1 MLFAAALPALPTLYN
16 KNAMKRIAIL
26 VLSAFLAS
34 MGGTAFA
41 QDNNGGYT
49 PTPVTV
55 SKEKVKLNGKIY
67 LSHVVLERQTLF
79 SIAKAY
85 GVSVEEIYEANPP
98 LRETGLQ
105 KNAIIL
111 IPFKE
116 GAAEATAQPQE
127 PSGPAATTYIEHTV
141 RWYEDLDDIAKKYG
155 VTAKEIME
163 LNGLKNKKLQT
174 RQVLK
179 IPVKNG
185 EGIPVEA
192 AQEEGKEVTEEAQ
205 EGPSTAQE
213 AVPEDMGADP
223 TLLDQAQRPNQI
235 DSTILAWTS
244 RDQVDFSLI
253 LPLNA
258 GGKVSEVN
266 MDFYS
271 GVLMAVKDLEADG
284 LKVNMNVYDLSA
296 GIPPIDALVKDHFVL
311 GPVASRDIE
320 AILQRVDGRVPVISP
335 LDQKAGTLAAN
346 YKNFIQAPTPVENQY
361 DDLGRWV
368 KEDYKEGE
376 QILFISEKGAGN
388 VTASVAIRT
397 SMAQQELPYE
407 ILSYA
412 IVEGR
417 GIPNILTEKMVK
429 GTVNRVVVA
438 SESEAFIGD
447 VIRNLGIM
455 MGKGYDIVMYAPS
468 KVRTFDTIDG
478 SAYHQ
483 ASLHISTSYFVDY
496 NSPAVDR
503 FVKAYRAL
511 FQTEPSQ
518 FAFQGYDTARY
529 FASTC
534 ARYGNAWTH
543 MLGQKQESLLHTD
556 FQFSADENGNR
567 QNTAVR
573 RIVYQKDF
581 MTTLQR

>member
-1 MLFAAALPALPTLYN
+1 
-16 KNAMKRIAIL
+16 MKRIAIL

-34 MGGTAFA
+34 FGGTAFA
-41 QDNNGGYT
+41 QDNNGGYV

-79 SIAKAY
+79 GIAKAY
-85 GVSVEEIYEANPP
+85 GVSVDEIYEANPA

-111 IPFKE
+111 VPFKE
-116 GAAEATAQPQE
+116 GAAEAAAQAQE
-127 PSGPAATTYIEHTV
+127 AESETPTTYIEHTV
-141 RWYEDLDDIAKKYG
+141 RWFEDLDDIAKKYG
-155 VTAKEIME
+155 VSARDIME

-179 IPVKNG
+179 IPVRG
-185 EGIPVEA
+185 EGVPAVADTPE
-192 AQEEGKEVTEEAQ
+192 KELTEEAQ

-213 AVPEDMGADP
+213 AVSEEAGADP
-223 TLLDQAQRPNQI
+223 APLDNPQRPHQT
-235 DSTILAWTS
+235 DSSFLAWTS
-244 RDQVDFSLI
+244 RDQVNMSLI

-271 GVLMAVKDLEADG
+271 GVLMAVKDLEAEG
-284 LKVNMNVYDLSA
+284 LKVNLNVYDLSA
-296 GIPPIDALVKDHFVL
+296 GIPPIDALVKDDFVL

-320 AILQRVDGRVPVISP
+320 AILQRVDGQVPVISP

-346 YKNFIQAPTPVENQY
+346 YSNFIQAPTPVENQY

-376 QILFISEKGAGN
+376 RILFISEKGAGN

-397 SMAQQELPYE
+397 AMAQQDLPYE

-417 GIPNILTEKMVK
+417 GIPNILTEKMAK
-429 GTVNRVVVA
+429 GVVNRVVVA

-468 KVRTFDTIDG
+468 KARTFDTIDG

-483 ASLHISTSYFVDY
+483 ASLHISTSYYVDY
-496 NSPAVDR
+496 DSPVVDG

-518 FAFQGYDTARY
+518 FAFQGYDCTRY
-529 FASTC
+529 FVSSC
-534 ARYGNAWTH
+534 ARYGYAWTR
-543 MLGQKQESLLHTD
+543 MLGNNKVSLLHTD
-556 FQFSADENGNR
+556 FQFSSNGNDNH

-573 RIVYQKDF
+573 RIVYQKDY
-581 MTTLQR
+581 MTTLQK

>member
-1 MLFAAALPALPTLYN
+1 
-16 KNAMKRIAIL
+16 MKRIAIL

-34 MGGTAFA
+34 FGGTAFA
-41 QDNNGGYT
+41 QDNNGGYV

-55 SKEKVKLNGKIY
+55 SKEKVKLNGIIY

-79 SIAKAY
+79 GIAKAY
-85 GVSVEEIYEANPP
+85 GVSVDEIYEANPP

-116 GAAEATAQPQE
+116 GAAEAVAQAQAQE
-127 PSGPAATTYIEHTV
+127 PEAVSPATYIEHTV

-155 VTAKEIME
+155 VSAKDIMD

-179 IPVKNG
+179 IPARG
-185 EGIPVEA
+185 EGVSVVVP
-192 AQEEGKEVTEEAQ
+192 EEGREITEEAQ
-205 EGPSTAQE
+205 EGPSIAQE
-213 AVPEDMGADP
+213 AVLEEEGADP
-223 TLLDQAQRPNQI
+223 APLEGAQRPNQL
-235 DSTILAWTS
+235 DSTLLAWTS
-244 RDQVDFSLI
+244 RDQVDMSLI

-271 GVLMAVKDLEADG
+271 GVLMAVKDLEAEG
-284 LKVNMNVYDLSA
+284 LKVNLNVYDLSA
-296 GIPPIDALVKDHFVL
+296 GLPPIDALVKDDFVL

-346 YKNFIQAPTPVENQY
+346 YSNFIQAPTPVENQY

-368 KEDYKEGE
+368 KEDFKEGE
-376 QILFISEKGAGN
+376 RILFISEKGAGN

-397 SMAQQELPYE
+397 AMAQLDLPYE

-417 GIPNILTEKMVK
+417 GIPNILTEKMAK
-429 GTVNRVVVA
+429 GVVNRVVVA

-468 KVRTFDTIDG
+468 KARTFDTIDG

-483 ASLHISTSYFVDY
+483 ASLHISTSYYVDY
-496 NSPAVDR
+496 DSPAVDS

-529 FASTC
+529 FVSSC
-534 ARYGNAWTH
+534 ARYGHAWTR
-543 MLGQKQESLLHTD
+543 MLGNNKVSLLHTD
-556 FQFSADENGNR
+556 FQFSDDGNNNH

-573 RIVYQKDF
+573 RIVYQKDY

>member
-1 MLFAAALPALPTLYN
+1 
-16 KNAMKRIAIL
+16 MKRIAIL

-41 QDNNGGYT
+41 QDPSGGYT

-116 GAAEATAQPQE
+116 GAAEAAAQPQE
-127 PSGPAATTYIEHTV
+127 ADGGAATYIEHTV

-179 IPVKNG
+179 IPVKGG

-192 AQEEGKEVTEEAQ
+192 TQEEGKEVTEEAQ

-213 AVPEDMGADP
+213 AVPEDTGADP
-223 TLLDQAQRPNQI
+223 ALLDQAQHPNQI
-235 DSTILAWTS
+235 DSSILAWTS
-244 RDQVDFSLI
+244 RDQVNFSLI

-271 GVLMAVKDLEADG
+271 GVLMALKDMEADG

-296 GIPPIDALVKDHFVL
+296 GIPPIDALVKDDFVL

-346 YKNFIQAPTPVENQY
+346 YRNFIQAPTPVENQY

-368 KEDYKEGE
+368 KEDFREGE
-376 QILFISEKGAGN
+376 QILFINEKGAGN

-455 MGKGYDIVMYAPS
+455 MGKGYNIVMYAPS

-496 NSPAVDR
+496 ENPAVDR

-534 ARYGNAWTH
+534 ARYGYAWTH
-543 MLGQKQESLLHTD
+543 MLGQNQVSLLHTD
-556 FQFSADENGNR
+556 FQFSADGNDNH

-573 RIVYQKDF
+573 RIVYQKDY

>member
-1 MLFAAALPALPTLYN
+1 
-16 KNAMKRIAIL
+16 MKRIAIL
-26 VLSAFLAS
+26 AISVFLAAI
-34 MGGTAFA
+34 GGRAFA
-41 QDNNGGYT
+41 QDNNGGYV

-55 SKEKVKLNGKIY
+55 SQEKVKLNGKIY

-79 SIAKAY
+79 GIAKAY
-85 GVSVEEIYEANPP
+85 GVSVEEIYEANPS

-111 IPFKE
+111 VPYKE
-116 GAAEATAQPQE
+116 GAAAQASASSAEANPQE
-127 PSGPAATTYIEHTV
+127 PAGAVNYIEHTV
-141 RWYEDLDDIAKKYG
+141 RWYEDLDDIAAKYG
-155 VTAKEIME
+155 VGAKEIME
-163 LNGLKNKKLQT
+163 FNGLKNKKLQT

-179 IPVKNG
+179 IPVRGAETPQNNASESG
-185 EGIPVEA
+185 
-192 AQEEGKEVTEEAQ
+192 EVTEEAQ
-205 EGPSTAQE
+205 EGPVGGQE
-213 AVPEDMGADP
+213 EVQEETGGDP
-223 TLLDQAQRPNQI
+223 LPDPVLRPDQA
-235 DSTILAWTS
+235 DSTRLFW
-244 RDQVDFSLI
+244 RPKNQVDFSLI

-258 GGKVSEVN
+258 AGKVSEVN

-271 GVLMAVKDLEADG
+271 GVLMAVKDLEAEG
-284 LKVNMNVYDLSA
+284 LKVNLNVYDLSA
-296 GIPPIDALVKDHFVL
+296 GIPPIDALVKDDFVL

-335 LDQKAGTLAAN
+335 LDQKAGTLSAN
-346 YKNFIQAPTPVENQY
+346 YRNFIQAPTPTENQY
-361 DDLGRWV
+361 DDLARWV
-368 KEDYKEGE
+368 KEDYREGE
-376 QILFISEKGAGN
+376 RILFITEKGAGN

-397 SMAQQELPYE
+397 AMAQQQLPYE

-417 GIPNILTEKMVK
+417 GIPNILTEKMGK
-429 GTVNRVVVA
+429 DAVNRIVVA

-455 MGKGYDIVMYAPS
+455 LGKGYNLVMYAPS
-468 KVRTFDTIDG
+468 KVRTFDTIEG

-496 NSPAVDR
+496 NAPATDR

-529 FASTC
+529 FVSSC
-534 ARYGNAWTH
+534 ARYGYGWTGR
-543 MLGQKQESLLHTD
+543 LGLSQVSGLHTD
-556 FQFSADENGNR
+556 FQFSSDESDNH

-573 RIVYQKDF
+573 RIVYNKDYT
-581 MTTLQR
+581 TTLQK

>member
-1 MLFAAALPALPTLYN
+1 
-16 KNAMKRIAIL
+16 MKRIAIL

-34 MGGTAFA
+34 FGGTAFA
-41 QDNNGGYT
+41 QDNNGGYV

-55 SKEKVKLNGKIY
+55 SKEKVKLNGRIY

-79 SIAKAY
+79 GIAKAY
-85 GVSVEEIYEANPP
+85 GVSVDEIYEANPP

-116 GAAEATAQPQE
+116 GAAEAVAQAQAQE
-127 PSGPAATTYIEHTV
+127 PEAASPATYIEHTV

-155 VTAKEIME
+155 VSAKDIMD

-179 IPVKNG
+179 IPARG
-185 EGIPVEA
+185 EGVSVVVP
-192 AQEEGKEVTEEAQ
+192 EEGREITEEAQ
-205 EGPSTAQE
+205 EGPSIAQE
-213 AVPEDMGADP
+213 AVLEEEGADP
-223 TLLDQAQRPNQI
+223 APLEGAQRPNQL
-235 DSTILAWTS
+235 DSTLLAWTS
-244 RDQVDFSLI
+244 RDQVDMSLI

-271 GVLMAVKDLEADG
+271 GVLMAVKDLEAEG
-284 LKVNMNVYDLSA
+284 LKVNLNVYDLSA
-296 GIPPIDALVKDHFVL
+296 GLPPIDALVKDDFVL

-346 YKNFIQAPTPVENQY
+346 YSNFIQAPTPVENQY

-368 KEDYKEGE
+368 KEDFKEGE
-376 QILFISEKGAGN
+376 RILFISEKGAGN

-397 SMAQQELPYE
+397 AMAQLNLPYE

-417 GIPNILTEKMVK
+417 GIPNILTEKMAK
-429 GTVNRVVVA
+429 GVVNRVVVA

-468 KVRTFDTIDG
+468 KARTFDTIDG

-483 ASLHISTSYFVDY
+483 ASLHISTSYYVDY
-496 NSPAVDR
+496 DSPAVDS

-529 FASTC
+529 FVSSC
-534 ARYGNAWTH
+534 ARYGHAWTR
-543 MLGQKQESLLHTD
+543 MLGNNKVSLLHTD
-556 FQFSADENGNR
+556 FQFSDDGNNNH

-573 RIVYQKDF
+573 RIVYQKDYI
-581 MTTLQR
+581 TTLQR

>member
-1 MLFAAALPALPTLYN
+1 
-16 KNAMKRIAIL
+16 MKRIALL
-26 VLSAFLAS
+26 VLPVLLTAL
-34 MGGTAFA
+34 GGTALA
-41 QDNNGGYT
+41 QDNNGGYV

-55 SKEKVKLNGKIY
+55 SQEKVKLNGKIY

-79 SIAKAY
+79 GIAKAY

-116 GAAEATAQPQE
+116 GAPQAVEQVQAQEGGSAPV
-127 PSGPAATTYIEHTV
+127 GYIEHTV
-141 RWYEDLDDIAKKYG
+141 RWYEDLDDIARKYG
-155 VTAKEIME
+155 VQVKDIME

-179 IPVKNG
+179 IPLRG
-185 EGIPVEA
+185 EGLPAVAETP
-192 AQEEGKEVTEEAQ
+192 QEVQEVTEEAQ
-205 EGPSTAQE
+205 EGPAAATQ
-213 AVPEDMGADP
+213 AVPEDTGADP
-223 TLLDQAQRPNQI
+223 APLDPVLYPHRS
-235 DSTILAWTS
+235 DSTLLAWTS
-244 RDQVDFSLI
+244 KDKVDFSLI

-284 LKVNMNVYDLSA
+284 VKVNLNVYDLLA
-296 GIPPIDALVKDHFVL
+296 GIPPVDALVKDDFVL

-335 LDQKAGTLAAN
+335 LDQKAGALAAN
-346 YKNFIQAPTPVENQY
+346 YRNFIQAPTPVENQY

-368 KEDYKEGE
+368 KEDFREGE
-376 QILFISEKGAGN
+376 RILFISEKGAGN
-388 VTASVAIRT
+388 VTAPVAIRT
-397 SMAQQELPYE
+397 AMAQQNLPYE

-417 GIPNILTEKMVK
+417 GIPNILTEKMDK
-429 GTVNRVVVA
+429 GCVNRVVVA

-483 ASLHISTSYFVDY
+483 ASLHISTSYYVDY
-496 NSPAVDR
+496 DSPQVDR
-503 FVKAYRAL
+503 FVKSYRAL

-529 FASTC
+529 FVSSC

-543 MLGQKQESLLHTD
+543 MLGQNTVSLLHTN
-556 FQFSADENGNR
+556 FQFSADGNGNH

-573 RIVYQKDF
+573 RIVYRKDY

>member
-1 MLFAAALPALPTLYN
+1 
-16 KNAMKRIAIL
+16 MKRIAIL

-34 MGGTAFA
+34 FGGTAFA
-41 QDNNGGYT
+41 QDNNGGYV

-79 SIAKAY
+79 GIAKAY
-85 GVSVEEIYEANPP
+85 GVSVDEIYEANPP

-116 GAAEATAQPQE
+116 GAAEAVAQAQAQE
-127 PSGPAATTYIEHTV
+127 PEAASPATCIEHTV

-155 VTAKEIME
+155 VSAKDIMD

-179 IPVKNG
+179 IPARG
-185 EGIPVEA
+185 EGVSVVVP
-192 AQEEGKEVTEEAQ
+192 EEGREITEEAQ
-205 EGPSTAQE
+205 EGPSIAQE
-213 AVPEDMGADP
+213 AVLEEEGADP
-223 TLLDQAQRPNQI
+223 APLEGAQRPNQL
-235 DSTILAWTS
+235 DSTLLAWTS
-244 RDQVDFSLI
+244 RDQVDMSLI

-271 GVLMAVKDLEADG
+271 GVLMAVKDLEAEG
-284 LKVNMNVYDLSA
+284 LKVNLNVYDLSA
-296 GIPPIDALVKDHFVL
+296 GLPPIDALVKDDFVL

-346 YKNFIQAPTPVENQY
+346 YSNFIQAPTPVENQY

-368 KEDYKEGE
+368 KEDFKEGE
-376 QILFISEKGAGN
+376 RILFISEKGAGN

-397 SMAQQELPYE
+397 AMAQLDLPYE

-417 GIPNILTEKMVK
+417 GIPNILTEKMAK
-429 GTVNRVVVA
+429 GVVNRVVVA

-468 KVRTFDTIDG
+468 KARTFDTIDG

-483 ASLHISTSYFVDY
+483 ASLHISTSYYVDY
-496 NSPAVDR
+496 DSPAVDS

-529 FASTC
+529 FVSSC
-534 ARYGNAWTH
+534 ARYGHAWTR
-543 MLGQKQESLLHTD
+543 MLGNNKVSLLHTD
-556 FQFSADENGNR
+556 FQFSDDGNNNH

-573 RIVYQKDF
+573 RIVYQKDY

>member
-1 MLFAAALPALPTLYN
+1 
-16 KNAMKRIAIL
+16 MKRIVLL
-26 VLSAFLAS
+26 VLSAFLALS
-34 MGGTAFA
+34 GGVAFA
-41 QDNNGGYT
+41 QDNNAEYT

-55 SKEKVKLNGKIY
+55 SKEKVKLNGKVY

-79 SIAKAY
+79 GIAKAY

-98 LRETGLQ
+98 LRESGLQ

-116 GAAEATAQPQE
+116 GQAVSAQPQE
-127 PSGPAATTYIEHTV
+127 PEGAPTYIEHTV

-155 VTAKEIME
+155 VSAKEIMD
-163 LNGLKNKKLQT
+163 LNGLKSKKLLT

-179 IPVKNG
+179 VPISSGASLPEG
-185 EGIPVEA
+185 EQE
-192 AQEEGKEVTEEAQ
+192 QEEKEVTEEAQ
-205 EGPSTAQE
+205 EGNAHIQDHEEE
-213 AVPEDMGADP
+213 AEETDEHLKPLDDVRRPDQTDS
-223 TLLDQAQRPNQI
+223 TLLFW
-235 DSTILAWTS
+235 SS
-244 RDQVDFSLI
+244 RDRVNFALI

-258 GGKVSEVN
+258 AGKVSEVN

-271 GVLMAVKDLEADG
+271 GVLMAVKDMEAEG
-284 LKVNMNVYDLSA
+284 IQINMNVYDLSA
-296 GIPPIDALVKDHFVL
+296 GIPPVDALVKEDFVL

-335 LDQKAGTLAAN
+335 LDQKAGALAAN
-346 YKNFIQAPTPVENQY
+346 YRNFIQAPTPMENQY

-368 KEDYKEGE
+368 KEDYRNGDRV
-376 QILFISEKGAGN
+376 LFISEKGAGN

-397 SMAQQELPYE
+397 ALAHEDLSYE
-407 ILSYA
+407 ILTYA

-417 GIPNILTEKMVK
+417 GIPNILTEKMDK
-429 GTVNRVVVA
+429 GAVNRVVVA

-483 ASLHISTSYFVDY
+483 ASLHISTTYFADY
-496 NSPAVDR
+496 ESAFVDR
-503 FVKAYRAL
+503 FVKSYRAL

-529 FASTC
+529 FMNCS
-534 ARYGNAWTH
+534 ARYGNAWTR
-543 MLGQKQESLLHTD
+543 MLGVNRTSLLHTD
-556 FQFSADENGNR
+556 FQFSTDENGNH

-573 RIVYQKDF
+573 RIVYRKDYR
-581 MTTLQR
+581 TTLQK

>member
-1 MLFAAALPALPTLYN
+1 
-16 KNAMKRIAIL
+16 MKRIAIL

-41 QDNNGGYT
+41 QDPSGGYT

-79 SIAKAY
+79 GIAKAY

-116 GAAEATAQPQE
+116 GAAEAAAQPQE
-127 PSGPAATTYIEHTV
+127 PNGSATTFIEHTV

-163 LNGLKNKKLQT
+163 LNGLKNKKIQA

-179 IPVKNG
+179 IPVRGG
-185 EGIPVEA
+185 EGIPAEK

-205 EGPSTAQE
+205 EGPSTAME
-213 AVPEDMGADP
+213 AVPEDTEADP
-223 TLLDQAQRPNQI
+223 ELLDQAQQPNQI
-235 DSTILAWTS
+235 DSSILAWTS
-244 RDQVDFSLI
+244 RDQVNFSLI

-271 GVLMAVKDLEADG
+271 GVLMAVKDMEADG

-296 GIPPIDALVKDHFVL
+296 GIPPIDALVKDDFVL

-346 YKNFIQAPTPVENQY
+346 YRNFIQAPTPVENQY

-368 KEDYKEGE
+368 KEDYREGE

-496 NSPAVDR
+496 ESPAVDR
-503 FVKAYRAL
+503 FVKTYRAL

-534 ARYGNAWTH
+534 ARYGYAWTH
-543 MLGQKQESLLHTD
+543 MLGQNQVSLLHTD
-556 FQFSADENGNR
+556 FQFSADGNDNH

>member
-1 MLFAAALPALPTLYN
+1 
-16 KNAMKRIAIL
+16 MKRIAIL

-34 MGGTAFA
+34 FGGTAFA
-41 QDNNGGYT
+41 QDNNGGYV

-79 SIAKAY
+79 GIAKAY
-85 GVSVEEIYEANPP
+85 GVSVDEIYEANPP

-116 GAAEATAQPQE
+116 GAAEAVAQAQAQE
-127 PSGPAATTYIEHTV
+127 PEAASPATYIEHTV

-155 VTAKEIME
+155 VSAKDIMD

-179 IPVKNG
+179 IPARG
-185 EGIPVEA
+185 EGVSVVVP
-192 AQEEGKEVTEEAQ
+192 EEGREITEEAQ
-205 EGPSTAQE
+205 EGPSIAQE
-213 AVPEDMGADP
+213 AVLEEEGADP
-223 TLLDQAQRPNQI
+223 APLEGAQRPNQL
-235 DSTILAWTS
+235 DSTLLAWTS
-244 RDQVDFSLI
+244 RDQVDMSLI

-271 GVLMAVKDLEADG
+271 GVLMAVKDLEAEG
-284 LKVNMNVYDLSA
+284 LKVNLNVYDLSA
-296 GIPPIDALVKDHFVL
+296 GLPPIDALVKDDFVL

-346 YKNFIQAPTPVENQY
+346 YSNFIQAPTPVENQY

-368 KEDYKEGE
+368 KEDFKEGE
-376 QILFISEKGAGN
+376 RILFISEKGAGN

-397 SMAQQELPYE
+397 AMAQLDLPYE

-417 GIPNILTEKMVK
+417 GIPNILTEKMAK
-429 GTVNRVVVA
+429 GVVNRVVVA

-468 KVRTFDTIDG
+468 KARTFDTIDG

-483 ASLHISTSYFVDY
+483 ASLHISTSYYVDY
-496 NSPAVDR
+496 DSPAVDS

-529 FASTC
+529 FVSSC
-534 ARYGNAWTH
+534 ARYGHAWTR
-543 MLGQKQESLLHTD
+543 MLGNNKVSLLHTD
-556 FQFSADENGNR
+556 FQFSDDGNNNH

-573 RIVYQKDF
+573 RIVYQKDY

>member
-1 MLFAAALPALPTLYN
+1 
-16 KNAMKRIAIL
+16 MKRIAIL
-26 VLSAFLAS
+26 VLSAFLAAF
-34 MGGTAFA
+34 GETAFA
-41 QDNNGGYT
+41 QDTGGGYV

-116 GAAEATAQPQE
+116 GVAEAVAQQE
-127 PSGPAATTYIEHTV
+127 PDGGSKSTVYIEHTV
-141 RWYEDLDDIAKKYG
+141 RWYEDLDDIARKYG
-155 VTAKEIME
+155 VSAKEIMD

-179 IPVKNG
+179 IPVKG
-185 EGIPVEA
+185 GTAPAEATSKEGN
-192 AQEEGKEVTEEAQ
+192 EVTEEAQ

-213 AVPEDMGADP
+213 AVPEEAGADP
-223 TLLDQAQRPNQI
+223 APLENVQQPDQK
-235 DSTILAWTS
+235 DSTLLAWTS
-244 RDQVDFSLI
+244 KDHVSLSLI

-271 GVLMAVKDLEADG
+271 GVLLAVKDLEAEG
-284 LKVNMNVYDLSA
+284 LKVNLNVYDLSA
-296 GIPPIDALVKDHFVL
+296 GIPPIDALVKDDFVL
-311 GPVASRDIE
+311 GPVASRDVE

-335 LDQKAGTLAAN
+335 LDQKTASLAAN
-346 YKNFIQAPTPVENQY
+346 YRNFIQAPTPVENQY

-368 KEDYKEGE
+368 KEDYREGE
-376 QILFISEKGAGN
+376 RILFISEKGAGN

-397 SMAQQELPYE
+397 SMAQQGLPYE

-417 GIPNILTEKMVK
+417 GIPNILTEKMAK

-478 SAYHQ
+478 STYHQ

-496 NSPAVDR
+496 ENPSVDR
-503 FVKAYRAL
+503 FVKTYRAL

-529 FASTC
+529 FMNCC
-534 ARYGNAWTH
+534 ARYGHSWTR
-543 MLGQKQESLLHTD
+543 MLGLSQVSLLHTD
-556 FQFSADENGNR
+556 FQFSTDENDNH

-573 RIVYQKDF
+573 RIVYQKDY
-581 MTTLQR
+581 MTTLQK

>member
-1 MLFAAALPALPTLYN
+1 
-16 KNAMKRIAIL
+16 MKRIAIL

-34 MGGTAFA
+34 FGGTAFA
-41 QDNNGGYT
+41 QDNNGGYV

-79 SIAKAY
+79 GIAKAY
-85 GVSVEEIYEANPP
+85 GVSVDEIYEANPP

-116 GAAEATAQPQE
+116 GAAEAVAQAQAQE
-127 PSGPAATTYIEHTV
+127 PEAASPATYIEHTV

-155 VTAKEIME
+155 VSAKDIMD

-179 IPVKNG
+179 IPARG
-185 EGIPVEA
+185 EGVSVVVP
-192 AQEEGKEVTEEAQ
+192 EEGREITEEAQ
-205 EGPSTAQE
+205 EGPSIAQE
-213 AVPEDMGADP
+213 AVLEEEGADP
-223 TLLDQAQRPNQI
+223 APLEGAQRPNQL
-235 DSTILAWTS
+235 DSTLLAWTS
-244 RDQVDFSLI
+244 RDQVDMSLI

-271 GVLMAVKDLEADG
+271 GVLMAVKDLEAEG
-284 LKVNMNVYDLSA
+284 LKVNLNVYDLSA
-296 GIPPIDALVKDHFVL
+296 GLPPIDALVKDDFVL

-346 YKNFIQAPTPVENQY
+346 YSNFIQAPTPVENQY

-368 KEDYKEGE
+368 KEDFKEGE
-376 QILFISEKGAGN
+376 RILFISEKGAGN

-397 SMAQQELPYE
+397 AMAQLNLPYE

-417 GIPNILTEKMVK
+417 GIPNILTEKMAK
-429 GTVNRVVVA
+429 GVVNRVVVA

-468 KVRTFDTIDG
+468 KARTFDTIDG

-483 ASLHISTSYFVDY
+483 ASLHISTSYYVDY
-496 NSPAVDR
+496 DSPAVDS

-529 FASTC
+529 FVSSC
-534 ARYGNAWTH
+534 ARYGHAWTR
-543 MLGQKQESLLHTD
+543 MLGNNKVSLLHTD
-556 FQFSADENGNR
+556 FQFSDDGNNNH

-573 RIVYQKDF
+573 RIVYQKDYI
-581 MTTLQR
+581 TTLQR

>member
-1 MLFAAALPALPTLYN
+1 
-16 KNAMKRIAIL
+16 MKRIAIL
-26 VLSAFLAS
+26 VLSAFLAAF
-34 MGGTAFA
+34 GETAFA
-41 QDNNGGYT
+41 QDNNGGYV

-116 GAAEATAQPQE
+116 GAATTDTLQGQE
-127 PSGPAATTYIEHTV
+127 GGSTPVTYIEHTV
-141 RWYEDLDDIAKKYG
+141 RWYEDLDDIARKYG
-155 VTAKEIME
+155 VSAKEIME

-179 IPVKNG
+179 IPVKG
-185 EGIPVEA
+185 GVVT
-192 AQEEGKEVTEEAQ
+192 EEEKTEEKEVTEEAQ
-205 EGPSTAQE
+205 EGPSTAKE
-213 AVPEDMGADP
+213 AVPEEAGADP
-223 TLLDQAQRPNQI
+223 APLENVQQPDQRDSTLLTW
-235 DSTILAWTS
+235 SS
-244 RDQVDFSLI
+244 RDHVNMSLI

-271 GVLMAVKDLEADG
+271 GVLLAVKDMEAEG
-284 LKVNMNVYDLSA
+284 VKVNLNVYDLSA
-296 GIPPIDALVKDHFVL
+296 GIPPIDALVKDDFVL

-335 LDQKAGTLAAN
+335 LEQKAGSLAAN
-346 YKNFIQAPTPVENQY
+346 YRNFIQAPTPVENQY

-368 KEDYKEGE
+368 KEDYRDGE
-376 QILFISEKGAGN
+376 RILFISEKGAGN

-397 SMAQQELPYE
+397 SMAQQGLPYE

-417 GIPNILTEKMVK
+417 GIPNILTEKMAK

-496 NSPAVDR
+496 QNPAVDR
-503 FVKAYRAL
+503 FVKTYRAL

-529 FASTC
+529 FVNCC
-534 ARYGNAWTH
+534 ARYGYSWTH
-543 MLGQKQESLLHTD
+543 MLGLSQVSLLHTD
-556 FQFSADENGNR
+556 FQFSTDENGNH

-573 RIVYQKDF
+573 RIVYQKDY
-581 MTTLQR
+581 MTTLQK